1 MPKYALLTNDNCVGN
16 IIIADSLEDA
26 ILIAQNNNIGN
37 SAAKIEDS
45 EFCDMGFVW
54 NGTNF
59 INPSTLLEEPTEEPI
74 SE

>member
-1 MPKYALLTNDNCVGN
+1 MPKYALLTNDNCVAN

-26 ILIAQNNNIGN
+26 VLIAQYNNIGN

-45 EFCDMGFVW
+45 EFCDMGFIW
-54 NGTNF
+54 NGSNF
-59 INPSTLLEEPTEEPI
+59 INPVTLLEEPI